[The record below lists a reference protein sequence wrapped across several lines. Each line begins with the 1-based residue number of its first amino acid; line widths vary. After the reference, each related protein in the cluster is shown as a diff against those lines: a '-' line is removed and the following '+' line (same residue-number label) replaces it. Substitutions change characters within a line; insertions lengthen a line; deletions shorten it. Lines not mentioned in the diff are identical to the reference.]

1 MRNLQSNPLF
11 LVEKITGVEAPD
23 PQTVVI
29 TLDTP
34 YPGILPILA
43 SPSLGI
49 LDSALVSENG
59 GTDAADAAETDT
71 AEEFLNSQSA
81 GSGPYM
87 PTSYLPDQE
96 VVLERNPNYW
106 REPGAFDRIVIRNIT
121 EAATQKLQIEAGD
134 IDIATGLSQDQVP
147 DDGGVGRGHGQF
159 QRGGDHLLRADE
171 QQPGG
176 WWRLLQPADP
186 AGRPLRAQVRR
197 DSGDRRTRSDAP
209 GRHHPDG
216 LPRRARSCRGDG
228 DGSGAG
234 TQPC

>member
-1 MRNLQSNPLF
+1 
-11 LVEKITGVEAPD
+11 
-23 PQTVVI
+23 
-29 TLDTP
+29 P

-87 PTSYLPDQE
+87 TTSYLPDQE

-147 DDGGVGRGHGQF
+147 TMEGSEGVTVNSSAAATTFYVLMNNNPDVGGAF
-159 QRGGDHLLRADE
+159 SNPLI
-171 QQPGG
+171 QQ
-176 WWRLLQPADP
+176 
-186 AGRPLRAQVRR
+186 AGAQVRR
-197 DSGDRRTRSDAP
+197 NSGDRRTRSDAP
-209 GRHHPDG
+209 GRDHPDG

-228 DGSGAG
+228 DGSRAG